1 MDYLDA
7 LDERVRYSR
16 VWQGFFEGYDVLLTP
31 MMQMTALP
39 LGLLAPTH
47 IAAVEVD
54 PFFDDWCEFCFPAN
68 LTGMPATTLPCG
80 EDEQGL
86 PVGLQVMAPRGHD
99 LTVLAVAAALETA
112 FGELTGLVRESPA
125 RAGSLRSSSGGRSS
139 RLSCSSDSSPKSP
152 PVAPAA

>member
-80 EDEQGL
+80 EDE
-86 PVGLQVMAPRGHD
+86 
-99 LTVLAVAAALETA
+99 
-112 FGELTGLVRESPA
+112 
-125 RAGSLRSSSGGRSS
+125 RACRWV
-139 RLSCSSDSSPKSP
+139 CK
-152 PVAPAA
+152 